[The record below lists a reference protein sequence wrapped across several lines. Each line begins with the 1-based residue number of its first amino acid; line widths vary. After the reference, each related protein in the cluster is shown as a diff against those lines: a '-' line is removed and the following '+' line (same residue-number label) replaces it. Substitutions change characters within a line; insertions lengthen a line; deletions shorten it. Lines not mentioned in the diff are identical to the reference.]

1 MLSCNYHILMSNSG
15 SQYHVFANPIS
26 VLGPS
31 HLAVPK
37 PAFALQPGEEVGIK
51 WHVERSLRG

>member
-1 MLSCNYHILMSNSG
+1 MSNSG